1 MTTLSV
7 DSNDPQ
13 RDKGNRFHHLCLV
26 ARKEIGMIQQAKDR
40 PTLVDVAQEA
50 KVSLKTASR
59 VLNNEP
65 NIAPATAKRVRAAM
79 LKLSYRPNELARGL
93 KGRHS
98 ATIGMVVPNVADPFI
113 ASAVKAVQE
122 TARQHRNVV
131 ILASSDGDESLER
144 EEVEILLSRQV
155 DGLIIAPADGRHCTV
170 DSFISA
176 GVPVVAFDRP
186 MQNAE
191 IDTITVFNEAAARE
205 ATEHLLSHGYRRILT
220 IGARPEL
227 YTCSE
232 RLAGYSSTMKR
243 AKLKPDTLLVA
254 QESDLTPESVRKA
267 LRGKKPY
274 EAVLT
279 LNGMITMMVLQAL
292 REIEVHVGTDLALVS
307 FDDFQL
313 ASVLSPSLTVVRQPA
328 EELGRKS
335 AQLLFER
342 IQDSKVIPPRK
353 LSLSTTF
360 LLRESCG
367 CTRESTSVTNLE

>member
-1 MTTLSV
+1 
-7 DSNDPQ
+7 
-13 RDKGNRFHHLCLV
+13 
-26 ARKEIGMIQQAKDR
+26 MIQQAKDR
-40 PTLVDVAQEA
+40 PTLVDVAREA

-122 TARQHRNVV
+122 MARQRRFVL

-155 DGLIIAPADGRHCTV
+155 DGLIIAPADGRHSTV
-170 DSFISA
+170 DSFIAA

-243 AKLKPDTLLVA
+243 AKLKPETLLVA
-254 QESDLTPESVRKA
+254 QERDLTPELVHKV
-267 LRGKKPY
+267 LNGKKPY

-279 LNGMITMMVLQAL
+279 LNGMITMMLLQAL
-292 REIEVHVGTDLALVS
+292 REIGVHVGNELALVS

-313 ASVLSPSLTVVRQPA
+313 ANVLSPGLTVVCQPA

-342 IQDSKVIPPRK
+342 IQGSKAIPPRK

-367 CTRESTSVTNLE
+367 CARESRSVTNLE